1 MSIRPVDAI
10 RMRNGRKRAFVRGHP
25 MSDDLSLDLEDL
37 EFACIWLAPV
47 GARCRFR
54 PSEGRFLVQAPYK
67 RGLLGAQNGVQSPF
81 WHRSHR
87 RRGACEC
94 IKNRALSVALHTEGG
109 HKRVSCIQKLVS
121 GTLFSC
127 KQLARD
133 LRGFVQRPCTACSP
147 LAPKR
152 TSLSSPLAVSA
163 FLCARHCWYCSRPGH
178 LPYR

>member
-10 RMRNGRKRAFVRGHP
+10 RMGNGRKRAFVRGHP

-67 RGLLGAQNGVQSPF
+67 GGLLGEQNGVQSPF

-87 RRGACEC
+87 GRGACEC
-94 IKNRALSVALHTEGG
+94 IKIEPCPSFCAPKAATNVFLASRNLYLGHCFRASSLHEICAD
-109 HKRVSCIQKLVS
+109 SC
-121 GTLFSC
+121 
-127 KQLARD
+127 RD
-133 LRGFVQRPCTACSP
+133 L
-147 LAPKR
+147 APR
-152 TSLSSPLAVSA
+152 VVLS
-163 FLCARHCWYCSRPGH
+163 HQKGH
-178 LPYR
+178 LFHHL